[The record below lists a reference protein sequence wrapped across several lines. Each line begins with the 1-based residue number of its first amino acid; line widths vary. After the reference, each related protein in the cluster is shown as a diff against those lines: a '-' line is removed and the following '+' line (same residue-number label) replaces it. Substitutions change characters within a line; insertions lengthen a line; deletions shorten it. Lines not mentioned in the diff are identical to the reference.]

1 MRTILKGGTI
11 VDGDSKEKADLVIED
26 SRIAGIEESA
36 STAGAGVVDISGCYV
51 MPGIIDTHVHFRE
64 PGNTAAADIY
74 SESRAAACGGVTS
87 FFDMPNNN
95 PPAVSA
101 DALDFKRSIAARDS
115 MVNYSFY
122 LGATNSNIDE
132 INNADAHRVC
142 GVKVFMG
149 SSTGGMLV
157 DKAAALHSIFSSSRI
172 PIVTH
177 CEDMDIIN
185 ANAAAARQKYGDDP
199 DVRMHT
205 VIRSAEACY
214 ASSSMAVKMAKDTG
228 ADLHV
233 AHISTAKELDLF
245 SSQNNKITAE
255 VCIPHLVFCDA
266 DYSSKGA
273 LIKCN
278 PSVKS
283 AEDRETLRKNLSREG
298 KIYTVSTDHA
308 PHLPEKKRGGAFRAA
323 SGMPSVQFSL
333 INTLKLVDEGYID
346 LEDVARLMANNPA
359 RRFNVSRRGFIRD
372 GYYADLTVFR
382 PCAQYMLSAR
392 DVVSKC
398 GWTPYAGMK
407 YDWRVEHTFINGV
420 EVYSSKRGLS
430 PESCGQEILF
440 DR

>member
-11 VDGDSKEKADLVIED
+11 VDGDRQEKADLVIED
-26 SRIAGIEESA
+26 SRIAGMEESA
-36 STAGAGVVDISGCYV
+36 STAGAEVVDLSGCYV

-132 INNADAHRVC
+132 INNVDAHRVC

-157 DKAAALHSIFSSSRI
+157 DKAAALHSIFSSNSI

-199 DVRMHT
+199 DVRMHS

-214 ASSSMAVKMAKDTG
+214 ASSSMAVKMAEDTG

>member
-11 VDGDSKEKADLVIED
+11 VDGDRQEKADLVIED
-26 SRIAGIEESA
+26 SRIAGMEESA
-36 STAGAGVVDISGCYV
+36 STAGAEVVDISGCYV

-122 LGATNSNIDE
+122 LGATKSNIEE
-132 INNADAHRVC
+132 INNVDASSEC
-142 GVKVFMG
+142 GVKVFMV
-149 SSTGGMLV
+149 SSTCDMLV
-157 DKAAALHSIFSSSRI
+157 DKAAALHSIFRSSSKQNE
-172 PIVTH
+172 TH

-199 DVRMHT
+199 DVRMHS

-214 ASSSMAVKMAKDTG
+214 ASSSMAVKMAEDTG

-430 PESCGQEILF
+430 SESCGQEILF